1 MANVELKFN
10 ADGWDEIV
18 KEVIN
23 EVAVPRMKRVADA
36 SNAGLDRPGY
46 LVSTEGDN
54 PLQKRDYRATV
65 ITATEDA
72 MYDNA
77 KNDTLLKNFHLAGG
91 D

>member
-1 MANVELKFN
+1 VAELKID
-10 ADGWDEIV
+10 ADGWDEVV

-23 EVAVPRMKRVADA
+23 TVAVPRMERVAAA
-36 SNAGLDRPGY
+36 SNEQLDRPGY
-46 LVSTEGDN
+46 MVSVEGSEA
-54 PLQKRDYRATV
+54 LQKRDYRATV

-77 KNDTLLKNFHLAGG
+77 KNNTLVANFYLAGG